1 MPPAGKK
8 GDKDKKTPVPSSTP
22 NKTKKEKEAPKIKFT
37 TIKCKICNKECLDP
51 DSFNSE
57 DDDSI
62 NCEEC
67 NHWFHK
73 TCTNT
78 TSAEWDALKGS
89 NENITFRCDNCI
101 TYKGQHSN
109 QMQMFQQLLRENNE
123 ILFKRLEGLESRI
136 MLKVDEKID
145 KRFAEYEKKNDK
157 SVDEKIKTQFD
168 LKKQEQFTLE
178 NAIKTHVTETL
189 DEIKDKE
196 ERKCNLMMFNVT
208 ESSKTNSNEE
218 STDDLQSVKNILQH
232 TNPELNDTVINQ
244 LSCNNMKRLGR
255 KSASTDE
262 ESSKARPLK
271 ITLPDESTKF
281 KILRNSHKLKT
292 FKNNEKVGLK
302 PDLTKQQMSEE
313 RELRKELQRRRDM
326 NEDVMIY
333 RNKVILRADHEKLKK
348 EFLSKEQTAQTSQK
362 HM

>member
-1 MPPAGKK
+1 M
-8 GDKDKKTPVPSSTP
+8 
-22 NKTKKEKEAPKIKFT
+22 
-37 TIKCKICNKECLDP
+37 
-51 DSFNSE
+51 
-57 DDDSI
+57 
-62 NCEEC
+62 
-67 NHWFHK
+67 
-73 TCTNT
+73 
-78 TSAEWDALKGS
+78 
-89 NENITFRCDNCI
+89 
-101 TYKGQHSN
+101 
-109 QMQMFQQLLRENNE
+109 
-123 ILFKRLEGLESRI
+123 
-136 MLKVDEKID
+136 
-145 KRFAEYEKKNDK
+145 
-157 SVDEKIKTQFD
+157 DEKIKTQFD

-208 ESSKTNSNEE
+208 ESSKTNINEE

-292 FKNNEKVGLK
+292 FKKNEKVGLK

-348 EFLSKEQTAQTSQK
+348 RVSL
-362 HM
+362 